1 MASRCLFAGHEGHA
15 ITAVRFDDDLDAGG
29 TDADFLFAALSDGA
43 SFAAPLVSS
52 LEMESAN
59 FGLLGAFSVALSA
72 DRDADVDLVI
82 PFEGSASRFAVVG
95 IFCFGIVGHP
105 ARPWH
110 RSQILQSQ
118 AELSP
123 KYSRMV
129 RWRHALLRA

>member
-1 MASRCLFAGHEGHA
+1 MASRCLLAGHEDHA
-15 ITAVRFDDDLDAGG
+15 ITAVRLEGDLDAGG
-29 TDADFLFAALSDGA
+29 TGPDFLFEVVSDA
-43 SFAAPLVSS
+43 DSFVERLVTS
-52 LEMESAN
+52 LEV
-59 FGLLGAFSVALSA
+59 GSA
-72 DRDADVDLVI
+72 DFGPLDDFSGDFSEDSVDTDLVI
-82 PFEGSASRFAVVG
+82 PCEGSASRFARVG
-95 IFCFGIVGHP
+95 ILCFGIVGHP